1 VNIEHDRR
9 ARRLPA
15 AAAVYLVLTLAL
27 TWPLAAGVARDLP
40 GDFGDPL
47 FTSWVLAWDATH
59 LGRGWWSANIFAPQ
73 PLALAYSEHF
83 LPQALQTWPV
93 YAATGNPILCYNLL
107 FLSTFVL
114 AAIGMF
120 AFSREITG
128 SDAAAFVAGLAFAFT
143 PYRIASIP
151 HLQVLSSAWMPF
163 VLLGLR
169 RYFAT
174 GRARPLAGAT
184 CAWTLQNLSC
194 GYYLIFFSPIVLAY
208 VAWEMTRAGLW
219 RDRRTLLHLAIAC
232 AAVAA
237 VTAPFMAPYVEL
249 RRMGFSPRSIEETR
263 RFSADV
269 YAYLTA
275 DPNLRLW
282 GPIAQGWPHA
292 EGVLFPG
299 LTIAILA
306 IIGTRAGSPEGLR
319 YRSGRIARPDDDA
332 RDEDRSGRIARPDGD
347 ARDGDRSGRSAR
359 PDDDARDEDRSGRI
373 ARPDG
378 DARDRDRSGPIARPD
393 RDAEVPRG
401 NGEMVALQIAGAVWI
416 AVVVALLLGYSI
428 RLPGIKITS
437 LTRAFAVG
445 CLAGAVLL
453 AASRRARAVAR
464 AWVLTPAG
472 FFTLVAL
479 FGIAMSFGPEIHA
492 RGRPVASANIYTPF
506 YALVPGFDGL
516 RVPARYATIVSLAL
530 AALAALAVAA
540 AGGRVRRRIA
550 IVASVLIVGEAIA
563 VPIPVNQNSIDYGQR
578 NLAPLP
584 PSVAIGSAAPP
595 VYDAVARLPPSAVL
609 LELPLGEP
617 AFDIRYMFYSMRHWR
632 RLVNGYSGGAP
643 ASYVSLT
650 HALVDAAA
658 QPDRAWREI
667 AASTATHVVVH
678 ERAYA
683 DAEGRRLSDWLRGR
697 GAREIASLDGDRL
710 FALP

>member
-1 VNIEHDRR
+1 VNIDRDRR

-15 AAAVYLVLTLAL
+15 AAVYLALTLAL

-59 LGRGWWSANIFAPQ
+59 LGRGWWSANIFAPH

-83 LPQALQTWPV
+83 LPQALQIWPV

-120 AFSREITG
+120 AFAREITG

-184 CAWTLQNLSC
+184 CAWALQNLSC

-208 VAWEMTRAGLW
+208 VAWETTRAGLW

-237 VTAPFMAPYVEL
+237 ITAPFMVPYVEL

-269 YAYLTA
+269 YGYLTA

-306 IIGTRAGSPEGLR
+306 IIGARAGSPEGLR
-319 YRSGRIARPDDDA
+319 YRSRRVARRDGDA
-332 RDEDRSGRIARPDGD
+332 RDEDRSGRIAR
-347 ARDGDRSGRSAR
+347 RDG
-359 PDDDARDEDRSGRI
+359 
-373 ARPDG
+373 
-378 DARDRDRSGPIARPD
+378 
-393 RDAEVPRG
+393 DAEVPRRHR
-401 NGEMVALQIAGAVWI
+401 EMVPLQIAGAVWI
-416 AVVVALLLGYSI
+416 ALVVALLLGYSI

-437 LTRAFAVG
+437 LARAFAVG
-445 CLAGAVLL
+445 CLAGAALL

-492 RGRPVASANIYTPF
+492 RGRPVASANIYTLF
-506 YALVPGFDGL
+506 YAFVPGFDGL

-617 AFDIRYMFYSMRHWR
+617 AFDIRYMFYSTRHWR

-683 DAEGRRLSDWLRGR
+683 EAEGRRLSDWLRGR